1 MKIKSEKTHHHG
13 DLKEALIKAG
23 ITLLNE
29 GGLHTLTLRKCA
41 AKAGVSHAA
50 PAHHFSGLQGLITAI
65 SERGMAMFAQTMQQ
79 EIDSVS
85 TDPFEKLYA
94 MCNGYLLFAI
104 ENPALAQL
112 MFNHQSNFERKKN
125 GGRNA
130 NVAFNILTNTC
141 EPFKLA
147 NSKVRGKTKD
157 KKEIITIQFA
167 VWSLIHGFTQLH
179 QLGQINK
186 KCDDPPIIDFSDIL
200 STLNLELIEPV

>member
-1 MKIKSEKTHHHG
+1 MKTEKPHHHG

-50 PAHHFSGLQGLITAI
+50 PAHHFSGLQGLIAAI
-65 SERGMAMFAQTMQQ
+65 SERGMTLFAQTMQQ
-79 EIDSVS
+79 EIDNVG

-94 MCNGYLLFAI
+94 MCHGYLLFAI

-112 MFNHQSNFERKKN
+112 MFNHQINFSKKT
-125 GGRNA
+125 GEGRNA
-130 NVAFNILTNTC
+130 NVAFNILTSTC
-141 EPFKLA
+141 APFKLA
-147 NSKVRGKTKD
+147 SSAVGGKV
-157 KKEIITIQFA
+157 KEETIAIQFA
-167 VWSLIHGFTQLH
+167 VWSLIHGFTQLY

-186 KCDDPPIIDFSDIL
+186 NCDDSPAIDFSDIL
-200 STLNLELIEPV
+200 STLNLELIEPI